1 MQSRLE
7 NKTMDVK
14 AALNSVKL
22 KKGDSIELTGWLV
35 DKSEG
40 LFILGDHFPESY
52 DYPTKIKIVNQNII
66 YPILEVIPSLGGGQ
80 SLLFYKTKVF
90 GVLVNPRLEGIIVEK
105 IFIQGDR
112 SSNHLQSVDISLEL
126 VNEFVEK
133 YGDYQFDRPRTPM
146 RDWLNDF

>member
-7 NKTMDVK
+7 NKAMDVK
-14 AALNSVKL
+14 AALNSVEL
-22 KKGDSIELTGWLV
+22 KNGDSVELTGWLV

-40 LFILGDHFPESY
+40 LFILADHFPENY
-52 DYPTKIKIVNQNII
+52 NYPTKIKIVNQNII

-80 SLLFYKTKVF
+80 SLLFYKAKVF
-90 GVLVNPRLEGIIVEK
+90 GVLVNLGVGEIKVDE

-112 SSNHLQSVDISLEL
+112 SSNHLQSVDISPQV
-126 VNEFVEK
+126 VNEYVAK
-133 YGDYQFDRPRTPM
+133 YGDYQFDRPRTPL